1 MLYSRPVFLATEF
14 RTPFLLNG
22 CQPRTLASLL
32 DLQECSYRRLRRL
45 APGLARLDGG
55 EVSRV
60 AGALDL
66 HLTVIERQRY
76 TTTLNLTYRLAG
88 EGGEV
93 CEPNLIARVYHDARL
108 VEAVSHSRRHPARQ
122 APCRRR
128 EAPTEL
134 EAKWELNRFLQ
145 RWLGYCL
152 RQGHV
157 FAGQQPSAPIPGAI
171 ASTAPAGVRG

>member
-1 MLYSRPVFLATEF
+1 MLIATEF
-14 RTPFLLNG
+14 RPPFLLTG

-32 DLQECSYRRLRRL
+32 DLQECSYRRLCRL
-45 APGLARLDGG
+45 APALARLEGG
-55 EVSRV
+55 AVSRV

-66 HLTVIERQRY
+66 HLAVIERQRY

-88 EGGEV
+88 EGGQV
-93 CEPNLIARVYHDARL
+93 CEPNVLARVYHDARL
-108 VEAVSHSRRHPARQ
+108 MEAVSHSRRHPARQ

-152 RQGHV
+152 HQGHL
-157 FAGQQPSAPIPGAI
+157 FAGPYRDVPRPGAS
-171 ASTAPAGVRG
+171 ASDPTP